1 MRVSVVFLTILMAAA
16 LSGTAAGYLI
26 SFDAPSWVSAGEPIV
41 VTGTSTYPPGAQGSI
56 IAYRDMPGNMP
67 VSVDYQVFTA
77 GPDGA
82 WSVAFETDGWMA
94 TSYKLEIGKNSNYPL
109 GSSSVTY
116 RFVEVIDRSKDCVV
130 TTPATQYWQGNIAIS
145 GVAQSPEG
153 GHILVD
159 VSDSA
164 GREICGTI
172 TVPVAADGAFAFS
185 CSVPGPDTYTIR
197 YSDDKGLL
205 TSDEVTVIPSPEVTP
220 SSVVKAP
227 LPEGTTATPAEA
239 APAPVAGILAGLFC
253 TGYCCT
259 RGWRA

>member
-1 MRVSVVFLTILMAAA
+1 MRVSVVFLTILAAAA

-26 SFDAPSWVSAGEPIV
+26 SFDAPSWVSAGEPIA
-41 VTGTSTYPPGAQGSI
+41 VTGTSTYPPGAHGSI

-67 VSVDYQVFTA
+67 VSVDYQVFIT

-82 WSVAFETDGWMA
+82 WAAAFSTDGWMA

-145 GVAQSPEG
+145 GVARSPEG

-159 VSDSA
+159 VFDST
-164 GREICGTI
+164 GNEICGTI
-172 TVPVAADGAFAFS
+172 TVPVAADGAFAVS
-185 CSVPGPDTYTIR
+185 CSVPGPETYTVR

-205 TSDEVTVIPSPEVTP
+205 TTDKVTVIPVPAVTP
-220 SSVVKAP
+220 APVVT
-227 LPEGTTATPAEA
+227 PESPVGATATPAERT
-239 APAPVAGILAGLFC
+239 PAPLSGILAGLIWA
-253 TGYCCT
+253 GYHC
-259 RGWRA
+259 RQGWDT